1 MPPALEL
8 ETGTLFAG
16 RYQIIEKIGTGG
28 MGRVFKAFDTKIK
41 ERIAIKLLKPEIAFD
56 EKTLERFRSEIR
68 LARRIAHKNVCRM
81 FDLGE
86 YAGIHYITM
95 ELVPGESLKSII
107 RMTAPLS
114 ISTAVHYA
122 KEICEGLEEA
132 HRWNVIHRDLKPQ
145 NVMVDPTGTV
155 RIMDFG
161 IARSIQPTGQT
172 DQGVAVGTP
181 EYMSP
186 EQAEGQKIDQRTD
199 LYALGIVLYEMVTGK
214 VPFEGDTTLGILRK
228 HETEQPRP
236 PKELNPLVPE
246 RLNHL
251 ILKCL
256 EKSRERRYQS
266 AGEIL
271 HELGAIQTTT
281 LKVVEPKARTARKI
295 PLPQSRV
302 RISRAVGLGLVLVAL
317 VVGGYLVV
325 RHWIPGPGPPKPL
338 HKPPVVPESKKFIA
352 ILPFDLSTTDDKYA
366 NLGKDLA
373 EGLRTRLSIS
383 GAKVLSPYSSEAIQ
397 KSQNRPAETQKANVD
412 RYLQGRLRIDQGTVS
427 ISINLI
433 DAGSES
439 IVWARDY
446 SEKLADVYSE
456 VPDKISIDIAKQLRT
471 SIGLEQLQALRKHGT
486 VDLDAYIAVVNG
498 REATNRYSNTK
509 QEEDFSTALK
519 LIRGAIALDP
529 DYALAYRSLG
539 DLYEVRFVAT
549 DQKADLEAMV
559 AAYRRAVELDPSI
572 PQVHGG
578 LGWAYFHQEKFDL
591 AYKAFKTALS
601 YDPADPG
608 ANRDAGS
615 FLRSIGLDAPAVKH
629 YEAASEGDPLEPN
642 TYYLCAACYL
652 NLGDYRRSEAK
663 FNQALALSPEDVSI
677 RLWHTRV
684 LILTGRQEEAER
696 DLDDLENAAARSPF
710 IRTSVTYRRALIL
723 ALRGEREKAL
733 SLISGRKEM
742 YHPEI
747 TNTYSVLGMKAE
759 AVRGIKWGNEEGFHL
774 IKDYLYPYPYLI
786 TNPFFKNLADDPD
799 FQAVVR
805 NEKARYEAKLEKYG
819 DL

>member
-8 ETGTLFAG
+8 ETGALFAG

-28 MGRVFKAFDTKIK
+28 MGRVFKAFDTKIR
-41 ERIAIKLLKPEIAFD
+41 ERIAIKLLKAEIAFD

-114 ISTAVHYA
+114 VSTAVHYA

-145 NVMVDPTGTV
+145 NIMVDPTGTV

-199 LYALGIVLYEMVTGK
+199 IYALGIVLYEMVTGK
-214 VPFEGDTTLGILRK
+214 VPFEGETTLSILRK
-228 HETEQPRP
+228 HEIEQPRP
-236 PKELNPLVPE
+236 PGELNPLVPE
-246 RLNHL
+246 RLNRL

-256 EKSRERRYQS
+256 EKSRERRYQN

-271 HELGAIQTTT
+271 QELGTIQTTT
-281 LKVVEPKARTARKI
+281 LKAVEAKARTVRRTS
-295 PLPQSRV
+295 LPE
-302 RISRAVGLGLVLVAL
+302 SRARVYRAAGLGLALVAL
-317 VVGGYLVV
+317 IVGGYFVV
-325 RHWIPGPGPPKPL
+325 RHRIPGPGPPKPPQ
-338 HKPPVVPESKKFIA
+338 KSPVVPESKKFIA
-352 ILPFDLSTTDDKYA
+352 VLPFDLSSTDTKYA

-373 EGLRTRLSIS
+373 EGLRTRLSVS

-397 KSQNRPAETQKANVD
+397 KSQNRPAETQKANVG
-412 RYLQGRLRIDQGTVS
+412 RYLQGRLRIDQATVS

-446 SEKLADVYSE
+446 SEKLADIYSE
-456 VPDKISIDIAKQLRT
+456 VPDRISTDIAKELRT
-471 SIGLEQLQALRKHGT
+471 SIGFEQLQALRKHGT
-486 VDLDAYIAVVNG
+486 VNLDAYIAIVNG
-498 REATNRYSNTK
+498 REATNRYSNTE
-509 QEEDFSTALK
+509 QEEDFSTALR
-519 LIRGAIALDP
+519 LIRGGIGLDP

-559 AAYRRAVELDPSI
+559 AAYRKAYELNPAV
-572 PQVHGG
+572 PQVHSG
-578 LGWAYFHQEKFDL
+578 LGWAYFHQEKFDQ

-601 YDPADPG
+601 YDPADPMV
-608 ANRDAGS
+608 NRDAGS
-615 FLRSIGLDAPAVKH
+615 FLRSIGLDEPAVKH
-629 YEAASEGDPLEPN
+629 YEAAAEGDPLEPN
-642 TYYLCAACYL
+642 TYYLCGACYV
-652 NLGDYRRSEAK
+652 NLGDYEKSEAK
-663 FNQALALSPEDVSI
+663 FNQALALSPQDASI
-677 RLWHTRV
+677 RLWYVR
-684 LILTGRQEEAER
+684 LLLMTGRRAEA
-696 DLDDLENAAARSPF
+696 DKVLNALESVATRSPF
-710 IRTSVTYRRALIL
+710 VRESLTYRRALGL
-723 ALRGEREKAL
+723 ALGGEREKAL
-733 SLISGRKEM
+733 SLISGRKDT
-742 YHPEI
+742 YHLEI
-747 TNTYSVLGMKAE
+747 TDIYSVLGMKAE

-786 TNPFFKNLADDPD
+786 TNPFFKNLADDPG

-805 NEKARYEAKLEKYG
+805 TEKARYEAKLEKYG